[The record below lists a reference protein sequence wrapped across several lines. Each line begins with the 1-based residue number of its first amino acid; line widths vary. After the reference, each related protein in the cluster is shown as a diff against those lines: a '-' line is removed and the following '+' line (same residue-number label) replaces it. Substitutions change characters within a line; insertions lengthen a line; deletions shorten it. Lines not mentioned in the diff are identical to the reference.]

1 MTDLA
6 RRLGRA
12 VAEVEGPAAADE
24 AVRDATDGD
33 AVGGVRPSLVVRPA
47 TVAGVAAALRT
58 ATDGGLSVV
67 ARGGGSAIDWGAPP
81 ERLDVVL
88 ELGRLDRVVEHQP
101 GDLVVVSQAGAR
113 VSDVQ
118 QVVGEHGQ
126 RLAMELPRQRV
137 QAGGTIGGA
146 IATATVAPRRLR
158 LGAVRDH
165 LLGATVV
172 LSDGTVAST
181 GGKVVKNVAGYDLA
195 KLVTG
200 AHGTLAVV
208 VQAAWRLLSEPAE
221 RAFVVVEGAVEV
233 VCARARDALLSPQAP
248 DAVELDRRPERPGAR
263 LVVLVEGSRP
273 GVRAR
278 AQQLA
283 LGLGGAVALE
293 APPWWGRLPGA
304 DDDVLLKATATV
316 PGVAGVMA
324 AAVAAEQTIGVPVT
338 VRGSATGVLHLGLPR
353 RTTAAELVSVL
364 ERLRGPSP
372 SPGDGAVTVLRGA
385 PEVVRHV
392 DQWGPVAG
400 LDLMQRI
407 KHRLDPARALAP
419 GRFVGG
425 I

>member
-12 VAEVEGPAAADE
+12 LAAADGPDAAEE
-24 AVRDATDGD
+24 AVRDATDDD

-47 TVAGVAAALRT
+47 TVAGVAAALRAT
-58 ATDGGLSVV
+58 AEGRLSVV
-67 ARGGGSAIDWGAPP
+67 ARGGGSAMDWGAPP

-88 ELGRLDRVVEHQP
+88 ELGRLHRVVEHQP
-101 GDLVVVSQAGAR
+101 GDLVVVTQAGAR

-118 QVVGEHGQ
+118 RVVGEHGQ

-137 QAGGTIGGA
+137 EAGGTVGGA

-165 LLGATVV
+165 LLGAIVV

-208 VQAAWRLLSEPAE
+208 VQAAWRLVSEPAE
-221 RAFVVVEGAVEV
+221 RAFVVVEGAVEA
-233 VCARARDALLSPQAP
+233 VCAGARDALVSPQAP
-248 DAVELDRRPERPGAR
+248 DAVELDRWSGQAGAR
-263 LVVLVEGSRP
+263 LVVLVEGSRR

-283 LGLGGAVALE
+283 LDLGGTVVSE

-316 PGVAGVMA
+316 PGVAGLVA
-324 AAVAAEQTIGVPVT
+324 AAVAAEQALGVPVT
-338 VRGSATGVLHLGLPR
+338 VRGSAAGVLHLGLPR
-353 RTTAAELVSVL
+353 RSTAAEVASVL
-364 ERLRGPSP
+364 KRLRGLSP

-407 KHRLDPARALAP
+407 KHRLDPTRALAP